1 MLRRTIP
8 TLENTREFYH
18 RVHLPRRIALQRHIR
33 AEERKLAKRRG
44 EASSSATSSAATPA
58 ASSSQVIPYKYN
70 RWWVSNDH
78 AFVHQ
83 YAVVEDPEVTR
94 ERREKLPMPTAE
106 NTWKEPQSPFF
117 LPFAPFIRVVDYPKD
132 ADAKF
137 LKPVNIPRWKDY
149 MNRAK
154 PVVPRTW
161 Y

>member
-1 MLRRTIP
+1 MLRRSFVAR
-8 TLENTREFYH
+8 ENTREFYH
-18 RVHLPRRIALQRHIR
+18 RVHLPRRIALQRHIKS
-33 AEERKLAKRRG
+33 EERKLARKQQQAAG
-44 EASSSATSSAATPA
+44 GSVASAGASSSTSAP
-58 ASSSQVIPYKYN
+58 VVPYKYN

-94 ERREKLPMPTAE
+94 ERREKLPAPTAE
-106 NTWKEPQSPFF
+106 NLWKEPQSPFF